1 MRSLADLYEVTN
13 YIDDDVT
20 LNYYLVTCDP
30 VIFEEAIKDEKW
42 RNVMNEKI
50 VSIAKNDT

>member
-1 MRSLADLYEVTN
+1 MRSLADLNEVTN

-20 LNYYLVTCDP
+20 LNYYLVICDR
-30 VIFEEAIKDEKW
+30 VVFEEAIKDEKW
-42 RNVMNEKI
+42 RNVMDEEI

>member
-20 LNYYLVTCDP
+20 LNYYLVTCDL
-30 VIFEEAIKDEKW
+30 VVFEEAIKDEK
-42 RNVMNEKI
+42 
-50 VSIAKNDT
+50 